1 MKSVKILL
9 ISIITIFLSSLA
21 HAELNINR
29 VITSVEG
36 SGKWITVRT
45 SFYNVDSDNVTEIFR
60 MGIDGDLENG
70 NFHALRFDE
79 RSFRIPKEYSFESQP
94 GRFFFADF
102 SVNSGAFRNL
112 YNYLDTK
119 NQANIE
125 AACNYMN
132 NNKVIDKILKTK
144 SINNAHGPFL
154 ANQKTKKSLSY
165 LLDLCVKT
173 SAKVYVVDVQNYLAA
188 LGYNVGK
195 IDGKWG
201 RKSELGLAKF
211 QTDRGLE
218 VKTAVSSN
226 LLRMMKADVIDKEIK
241 FSTLSTKPQYF
252 DAKGKLIGKS
262 KYVIRNL
269 REKLQIYKSTKN
281 IKDTPFQNSKYLKG
295 IAKEQWNTIGK
306 IGDPQNCYNRLN
318 NLDTIERAVEITAK
332 NFGKNKDIIIEVL
345 QNHKII
351 YLSNGIFHLT
361 KTINLTDKI
370 LIGSNKTV
378 LDASLLETGV
388 IVSNGTLKNVRII
401 NAKKIGV
408 SVIKN
413 SNIHNVII
421 ENTGVGVENN
431 SKGHGVSILGENS
444 TGNCLVSVEAFN
456 GFNKTGD
463 NCCRNGGNADG
474 FNIKF
479 GANGVTLIDTH
490 GHHNS
495 DDGFD
500 LWKSGHNAPIKKEDI
515 IIRIYYSSANLN
527 GKNPLT
533 PNGDGNG
540 FKLGSS
546 DKYQAS
552 KQDKGARLIYG
563 SVACYNKLNGFD
575 RNSTKMKIFA
585 GRLQATGNGA
595 EQFRDITRYIKTPAD
610 PYTLK
615 CKMFPRY

>member
-132 NNKVIDKILKTK
+132 NSKVIDKILKTK

-173 SAKVYVVDVQNYLAA
+173 SAKVYVVDVQNYLSA

-252 DAKGKLIGKS
+252 DAKGKLIGKP
-262 KYVIRNL
+262 KKRL
-269 REKLQIYKSTKN
+269 
-281 IKDTPFQNSKYLKG
+281 
-295 IAKEQWNTIGK
+295 TITQK
-306 IGDPQNCYNRLN
+306 LN
-318 NLDTIERAVEITAK
+318 N
-332 NFGKNKDIIIEVL
+332 
-345 QNHKII
+345 Q
-351 YLSNGIFHLT
+351 
-361 KTINLTDKI
+361 KTINAFKAWHTKGKPQKSYGLMWDGGRITSEPDKTITLFEVYWAYNYSGKSWSYYKGIEKYLSKRTWKHSAEYGKTLATKIIDPSFQDFIVDVMVQEQKINSTDGIMLDWWHDNHPSGYSKHQVRMARTAIAKKLRAKIGPDKIILGNVNWRKDTATVRYINGVFLELYKKPSKSTSNRLYGSQELRNMESLLDYYEQNLQAPKLIALNGWRKTKSVTDK
-370 LIGSNKTV
+370 
-378 LDASLLETGV
+378 
-388 IVSNGTLKNVRII
+388 
-401 NAKKIGV
+401 
-408 SVIKN
+408 
-413 SNIHNVII
+413 
-421 ENTGVGVENN
+421 
-431 SKGHGVSILGENS
+431 
-444 TGNCLVSVEAFN
+444 
-456 GFNKTGD
+456 
-463 NCCRNGGNADG
+463 
-474 FNIKF
+474 
-479 GANGVTLIDTH
+479 
-490 GHHNS
+490 
-495 DDGFD
+495 
-500 LWKSGHNAPIKKEDI
+500 
-515 IIRIYYSSANLN
+515 
-527 GKNPLT
+527 
-533 PNGDGNG
+533 
-540 FKLGSS
+540 
-546 DKYQAS
+546 
-552 KQDKGARLIYG
+552 
-563 SVACYNKLNGFD
+563 D
-575 RNSTKMKIFA
+575 RN
-585 GRLQATGNGA
+585 
-595 EQFRDITRYIKTPAD
+595 TPE
-610 PYTLK
+610 K
-615 CKMFPRY
+615 

>member
-154 ANQKTKKSLSY
+154 ANQKTKKSLSD

-173 SAKVYVVDVQNYLAA
+173 SAKVYVVDVQNYLSA

-226 LLRMMKADVIDKEIK
+226 LLRIMKADVIDKEIK

-252 DAKGKLIGKS
+252 DKDGKLVGKYS
-262 KYVIRNL
+262 KKISIAQ
-269 REKLQIYKSTKN
+269 KLKN
-281 IKDTPFQNSKYLKG
+281 
-295 IAKEQWNTIGK
+295 
-306 IGDPQNCYNRLN
+306 R
-318 NLDTIERAVEITAK
+318 
-332 NFGKNKDIIIEVL
+332 
-345 QNHKII
+345 
-351 YLSNGIFHLT
+351 
-361 KTINLTDKI
+361 KTINPFLSFYTDQFTSKKYGLFFTAEPPKSTNSLMLSVVQWMYYFPDAPWDYI
-370 LIGSNKTV
+370 PGIEEFTTKKNWNHSDEYGKTLAVAYRSPGFSNF
-378 LDASLLETGV
+378 
-388 IVSNGTLKNVRII
+388 I
-401 NAKKIGV
+401 
-408 SVIKN
+408 
-413 SNIHNVII
+413 
-421 ENTGVGVENN
+421 
-431 SKGHGVSILGENS
+431 
-444 TGNCLVSVEAFN
+444 
-456 GFNKTGD
+456 
-463 NCCRNGGNADG
+463 
-474 FNIKF
+474 
-479 GANGVTLIDTH
+479 ANGALKKTTEFQSDGVWLDWWHNWHPATGYSNAQVEQARIKIVKAIRESLGDEKIIMANPAINEDKATASELSGVFLELVKSESQRKSVYSTQQLRNIQQLILFYEENLRYPKIIAIDGWRATSV
-490 GHHNS
+490 S
-495 DDGFD
+495 DNDQIAA
-500 LWKSGHNAPIKKEDI
+500 WKK
-515 IIRIYYSSANLN
+515 
-527 GKNPLT
+527 
-533 PNGDGNG
+533 
-540 FKLGSS
+540 
-546 DKYQAS
+546 
-552 KQDKGARLIYG
+552 
-563 SVACYNKLNGFD
+563 D
-575 RNSTKMKIFA
+575 RNSTANRQMAKLITAMSVVLPTNGYIMYSDNNHDSLITEHGHEYYDFYSFDIGKPTSGYNKVKSGVGYKEHDKGFIA
-585 GRLQATGNGA
+585 YNITGSSKKFKRKNGQEHTIEA
-595 EQFRDITRYIKTPAD
+595 KSGLFCKDVGAKTEC
-610 PYTLK
+610 LSNN
-615 CKMFPRY
+615 